1 MPLSDQAQ
9 CVRDYS
15 STTQTTEVVS
25 DVVHM
30 DPTKN
35 FTIELKK
42 SQACQRKHLNDLCL
56 EVSSIVQP
64 YR

>member
-1 MPLSDQAQ
+1 MPWLDQAQ

-15 STTQTTEVVS
+15 STTQTIEVVS

-30 DPTKN
+30 DLTKN

-42 SQACQRKHLNDLCL
+42 SQVCQRKRLDDLCL

>member
-1 MPLSDQAQ
+1 MPLLDQAQ
-9 CVRDYS
+9 CVWDYS

-35 FTIELKK
+35 FTIELRKF
-42 SQACQRKHLNDLCL
+42 QAYQRKRLDDLCL

-64 YR
+64 YQ